1 VEQYYIYKN
10 SSYRKESFLSRESD
24 TNVLQSTYFAYEV
37 VGIIS
42 CYSHRTGKL
51 YSHRTSLIFPFL
63 SKLFIIAP
71 VQCFLTW
78 GKFSPGGKYHF
89 RKG

>member
-51 YSHRTSLIFPFL
+51 LFTQNFPDFPVFIKIVYNRTSAVFL
-63 SKLFIIAP
+63 NL
-71 VQCFLTW
+71 
-78 GKFSPGGKYHF
+78 G
-89 RKG
+89 